1 MKLGRR
7 DVLLGAA
14 GAFAGI
20 GVQAGFEANDEALAA
35 ATRSDLSDEA
45 VTTLVRV
52 ARVVYPSD
60 VSVDMRFVDAYYSTL
75 PEYRVTAAARAL
87 DGLDSHARATYGAR
101 FGALSVREAE
111 TLLRNLGVDS
121 AIPRAHGALA
131 ERVRYHVVNGLL
143 YALFT
148 SPRGSRLFG
157 VEHPIGYGG
166 GYHGHEEVQ
175 VDE

>member
-1 MKLGRR
+1 MKLDRR

-14 GAFAGI
+14 GVFAGI
-20 GVQAGFEANDEALAA
+20 GVQAGFAADEEALAA

-45 VTTLVRV
+45 VATLVRV

-60 VSVDMRFVDAYYSTL
+60 VSVDPGFVDAYYFTL
-75 PEYRVTAAARAL
+75 PDYRVTAAARAV

-101 FGALSVREAE
+101 YGALGDGKAE

-121 AIPRAHGALA
+121 AIPRAHGVLA

-157 VEHPIGYGG
+157 VEQPIGYGG
-166 GYHGHEEVQ
+166 GYHGHEQVR